1 MSSTLILTHSQIEKL
16 MPYSE
21 FPTAIETVFREWGN
35 GNVVMPPKIH
45 LDMSR
50 SGYDSWNNAM
60 PGYVVPQGAAGIK
73 WIGGYADNPKNGLP
87 YIRGVVTLTEPKN
100 GDTLAFMDGV
110 YISDWRTGASA
121 AVAIKYLAR
130 KGFKKVTIVGAGTQG
145 KTAAACIHV
154 FFPEV
159 EITVADISEKN
170 LASFKKVVKE
180 KYGIDAKTSTDAN
193 EASKDADAIVLLTT
207 ANRPFLKKEAL
218 KPGVLLLGMGS
229 YQQAFDD
236 TLLSCDKVLV
246 DSAGQAAHRGEIKE
260 LVESGK
266 IPENSLTPEL
276 GEIVAGKATGRT
288 SDDEK
293 ILIVLVGL
301 GAHDVFC
308 ASEAYKRAKAA
319 GIGTAIDLND

>member
-1 MSSTLILTHSQIEKL
+1 MSETLILTHSEIEKL

-21 FPTAIETVFREWGN
+21 FPAAIETVFREWGN

-45 LDMSR
+45 LDMAR

-60 PGYVVPQGAAGIK
+60 PGFVVPYGAAGIK

-87 YIRGVVTLTEPKN
+87 YIRGVVVLTQPKN
-100 GDTLAFMDGV
+100 GDTLAFLDGI
-110 YISDWRTGASA
+110 YISDWRTGSSA
-121 AVAIKYLAR
+121 AVAVKYLAR
-130 KGFKKVTIVGAGTQG
+130 KGFQKVTIVGAGTQG

-154 FFPEV
+154 LFPSV
-159 EITVADISEKN
+159 EITVADISEAN
-170 LASFKKVVKE
+170 LASFKKTVKDN
-180 KYGIDAKTSTDAN
+180 YGIDAKTSTDAN
-193 EASKDADAIVLLTT
+193 EASKDADVVVLLTT
-207 ANRPFLKKEAL
+207 ASKPFLKKESL

-236 TLLSCDKVLV
+236 ALLSCDKVLV
-246 DSAGQAAHRGEIKE
+246 DSVGQAAHRGEIKE

-266 IPENSLTPEL
+266 IPEKSLTVEM
-276 GEIVAGKATGRT
+276 GAIVAGKEPGRT

-293 ILIVLVGL
+293 ILMVLVGL

-308 ASEAYKRAKAA
+308 ACEAYKRAKAA
-319 GIGTAIDLND
+319 GVGTPIDLSK